1 MNCVAKWLSLR
12 KSIVPDNSV
21 ADNTVRINDA
31 VSTRISDK
39 VGWISLTRAKQINA
53 INDDIR
59 MGVPSA
65 LRGFDKNP
73 DVSVIV
79 IQGEG
84 ERGFCAGADIKEQR
98 GPETSKQIRERMEK
112 TRWVETLDTI
122 GKPVIAAVHGYCMG
136 GGMELALACDLRYA
150 APNIVMSLPEVNLGL
165 IPGGGGTQRLPRLI
179 GAAKALDL
187 MLSGKRLNAQ
197 EALDLGV
204 VTRVASSNETHLTEV
219 ADFATAIANKP
230 PLAIRDIKQCIRA
243 AMNLDLKSGLDLEL
257 DLFAELKIS
266 SDAKEA
272 AAAFAERRS
281 PIFSGQ

>member
-1 MNCVAKWLSLR
+1 M
-12 KSIVPDNSV
+12 PDNSV

-122 GKPVIAAVHGYCMG
+122 GKPPSVTETIARGDSIGSV
-136 GGMELALACDLRYA
+136 
-150 APNIVMSLPEVNLGL
+150 VNLGSANGT
-165 IPGGGGTQRLPRLI
+165 GGGE
-179 GAAKALDL
+179 D
-187 MLSGKRLNAQ
+187 SAQ
-197 EALDLGV
+197 G
-204 VTRVASSNETHLTEV
+204 S
-219 ADFATAIANKP
+219 
-230 PLAIRDIKQCIRA
+230 
-243 AMNLDLKSGLDLEL
+243 
-257 DLFAELKIS
+257 
-266 SDAKEA
+266 
-272 AAAFAERRS
+272 
-281 PIFSGQ
+281 